1 MMRESERMSQH
12 HPEPTTI
19 WPPGF
24 PLRPMFPVG
33 FEPHDFDLMMV
44 MYSISS

>member
-1 MMRESERMSQH
+1 
-12 HPEPTTI
+12 
-19 WPPGF
+19 
-24 PLRPMFPVG
+24 LRPMFPVG